1 MFFSE
6 EDYQNDKN
14 GKHQQT
20 EQGNEISIYL
30 SLIRVAEVVELSED
44 IGSDMISI

>member
-1 MFFSE
+1 MSQNSNLIIFFVISE

-20 EQGNEISIYL
+20 EQGN
-30 SLIRVAEVVELSED
+30 
-44 IGSDMISI
+44 